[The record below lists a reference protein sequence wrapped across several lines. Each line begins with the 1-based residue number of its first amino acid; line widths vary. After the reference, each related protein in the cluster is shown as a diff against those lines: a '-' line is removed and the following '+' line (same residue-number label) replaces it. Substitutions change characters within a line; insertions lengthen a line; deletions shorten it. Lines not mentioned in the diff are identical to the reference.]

1 MKKLLLIITLSFL
14 IALPTF
20 STNVI
25 VDNAD
30 KILIQQGLTAI
41 DNDTNQLH
49 IIGTNLMKKNPNII
63 FGYYYEA
70 LYLQRTGKYET
81 ALKCIIQRQ

>member
-20 STNVI
+20 SANVI

-30 KILIQQGLTAI
+30 KVLIQQGFIDWITLTDI
-41 DNDTNQLH
+41 
-49 IIGTNLMKKNPNII
+49 KKDP
-63 FGYYYEA
+63 
-70 LYLQRTGKYET
+70 
-81 ALKCIIQRQ
+81 LKRSLF